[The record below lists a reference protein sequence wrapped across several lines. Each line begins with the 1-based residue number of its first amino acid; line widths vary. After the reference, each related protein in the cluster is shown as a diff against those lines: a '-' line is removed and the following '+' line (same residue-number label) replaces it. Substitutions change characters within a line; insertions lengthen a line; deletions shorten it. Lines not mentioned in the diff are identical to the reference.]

1 MSIEVLEPRGLGA
14 TVHGSPAADSVV
26 AGLPF
31 FDPAT
36 DDFVPT
42 PLTFDAG
49 AGDDNV
55 VVHLDGTVVTIDG
68 QAAPTA

>member
-1 MSIEVLEPRGLGA
+1 MAS
-14 TVHGSPAADSVV
+14 
-26 AGLPF
+26 LPF

-36 DDFVPT
+36 DDFVLT
-42 PLTFDAG
+42 PLTIVAG
-49 AGDDNV
+49 AGDDNL